1 MPPAPQPD
9 SPRRVLVI
17 AEGQLGDLLLLT
29 PALRA
34 LTLAPRLSDITVLVV
49 QRRTYQVSSPATDRR
64 HIVHVPAGGTSEV
77 MLNDPHV
84 TAVAEIDRTRLRS
97 LGIAPR
103 IRAEAAIISWLR
115 KARFDTVIC
124 TFPQDRFFQWAFL
137 SGARLRV
144 GGDEGGASRLLLNR
158 RIRQRKS
165 DGGVLKYYCALAV
178 AAGGKPDS
186 LTTRFEIPEQAL
198 AWATET
204 FRELGLAEADRPIA
218 VHPGASG
225 PYRVWPPA
233 SFAALID
240 EVQTR
245 SGRPVVLC
253 GSEFDRGVVEEVRK
267 RCVSRVRVRITD
279 GGVSRLAALLKKSAL
294 CVSNNSG
301 PRHLAVAVGTP
312 SLAVIP
318 RFDDIEWKIYEDELR
333 SGTIQ
338 SDSPCSSCGSG
349 ACHNRLP
356 PGEQYGSYCM
366 RDVSPRSVAERVDAI
381 LRQLQ

>member
-1 MPPAPQPD
+1 MPPD
-9 SPRRVLVI
+9 SPQRILVI

-34 LTLAPRLSDITVLVV
+34 LKLSPRPSAITVLVV
-49 QRRTYQVSSPATDRR
+49 QRRTYRASGPGADRPE
-64 HIVHVPAGGTSEV
+64 IVRVPAGGTAEV
-77 MLNDPHV
+77 MVNDPHV
-84 TAVAEIDRTRLRS
+84 DAVAEIDRTSLRS
-97 LGIAPR
+97 LPIVPR

-115 KARFDTVIC
+115 SKRFDTVIC

-144 GGDEGGASRLLLNR
+144 GGDEGGGFRLLLNR
-158 RIRQRKS
+158 RIDRRKS
-165 DGGVLKYYCALAV
+165 DRGVLEYYCALAV
-178 AAGGKPDS
+178 AAGGKIDS
-186 LTTRFEIPEQAL
+186 LTTRFEIPAQAG
-198 AWATET
+198 AWAAEAL
-204 FRELGLAEADRPIA
+204 RELGVAEADRPIA

-240 EVQTR
+240 EVQTS

-253 GSEFDRGVVEEVRK
+253 GSEFDREVVDEVK
-267 RCVSRVRVRITD
+267 NRCASRVRVLITD
-279 GGVSRLAALLKKSAL
+279 GGVSRLAALLKKSVL

-318 RFDDIEWKIYEDELR
+318 RFDDHPE
-333 SGTIQ
+333 
-338 SDSPCSSCGSG
+338 
-349 ACHNRLP
+349 
-356 PGEQYGSYCM
+356 
-366 RDVSPRSVAERVDAI
+366 
-381 LRQLQ
+381 